1 MINLLSVPSI
11 NLEGNNHHFELPP
24 ILNFPRGLYANAIEE
39 KSGDL
44 LVWRDPLGAH
54 KIFYARA
61 ADRQW
66 VVANRIDDLIAAG
79 ISLGDI
85 HSCPG
90 GALIRINDHGYTV
103 VNSCHPHNLPEDD
116 SLSTK
121 NLFIKVDER
130 LSIAFQSLAK
140 SYGEA
145 RFSVCLSGGLDSTII
160 AYYAKKYLPNITAF
174 SFSFVDD
181 ADLLLDLSV
190 VKLSD
195 DFLSA
200 QKIAKALDIPLVPV
214 IRPRGL
220 VVDSISRAVILG
232 QDSRD
237 FNAHCALINLFLAES
252 VRAYFPDGQGVVLTG
267 DLMNEFVCDYK
278 EELIDGVIYYPQPK
292 ISLARR
298 RRFFTKGLEA
308 GDREVGVFS
317 SFGLIL
323 AQPYAAVADLYL
335 QLPIKELEQSN
346 AKVALNG
353 PLLPDH
359 ILSQLNMAK
368 TRAQVGGKD
377 GGVLGICHRNGIT
390 QDLLSSMWQKAFPGE
405 SVESIKSLI
414 QVGNYRY

>member
-174 SFSFVDD
+174 SFSFVD
-181 ADLLLDLSV
+181 
-190 VKLSD
+190 
-195 DFLSA
+195 
-200 QKIAKALDIPLVPV
+200 
-214 IRPRGL
+214 G
-220 VVDSISRAVILG
+220 
-232 QDSRD
+232 
-237 FNAHCALINLFLAES
+237 
-252 VRAYFPDGQGVVLTG
+252 
-267 DLMNEFVCDYK
+267 
-278 EELIDGVIYYPQPK
+278 
-292 ISLARR
+292 
-298 RRFFTKGLEA
+298 
-308 GDREVGVFS
+308 S
-317 SFGLIL
+317 STS
-323 AQPYAAVADLYL
+323 QY
-335 QLPIKELEQSN
+335 PIKGGPSNHGTVVGIGYKQFIMDQWYGFFDYSYTVQS
-346 AKVALNG
+346 G
-353 PLLPDH
+353 
-359 ILSQLNMAK
+359 
-368 TRAQVGGKD
+368 
-377 GGVLGICHRNGIT
+377 
-390 QDLLSSMWQKAFPGE
+390 
-405 SVESIKSLI
+405 
-414 QVGNYRY
+414 GNYKLIADANTSANWYSEKLRTELFMLGVGYKF